1 VIHPDGLRTKADNL
15 YREFLRAWLAE
26 EPFFPRTIPANR
38 QLDGNDHAGAI
49 AAIAALRDGS
59 KEVRGFGYSIE
70 WREKRSRAFGRNPF
84 PERIFFE
91 TPDDFLRFIGKQS
104 EFAAFSAA
112 VGRLRSEF
120 PELNG
125 WISSHRQLLVD
136 VEPDL
141 DGLLYVLRYFCANP
155 RPGCFARELPVPVD
169 TKFVERRERVLRD
182 WFDLVLPPNSIRSD
196 ETHFCRRFGLR
207 YPELHAFIRF
217 LDSDLQHEVNC
228 PWPEVSLPLSVLAGF
243 PVRDAEAIIVENKVN
258 LLTLRPR
265 RRSIGLGALGRAVS
279 EMRAVPWLAKTPITY
294 WGDLD
299 VEGFQILSALRAA
312 FPHTCSLLMDV
323 SAINRYRS
331 IAGAGSGNRF
341 SVPPHLTADE
351 ALAFDIC
358 LQENLRIEQERI
370 PLNDSVFEPKAFY

>member
-1 VIHPDGLRTKADNL
+1 MIDPDSLRIKATNQ
-15 YREFLRAWLAE
+15 YREFLRAWLAD
-26 EPFFPRTIPANR
+26 EPFFPRIVPANR
-38 QLDGNDHAGAI
+38 DLDPKDHAGAI
-49 AAIAALRDGS
+49 AAVAALRDGS
-59 KEVRGFGYSIE
+59 KEIRGFGYTIE
-70 WREKRSRAFGRNPF
+70 WREKRSRTFGLNSF

-91 TPDDFLRFIGKQS
+91 TQDDFLRFIDKLS
-104 EFAAFSAA
+104 EFAAFSSA
-112 VGRLRSEF
+112 VQRLRSEF

-125 WISSHRQLLVD
+125 WISSHRQLLIE

-141 DGLLYVLRYFCANP
+141 DGLLHVLRYFRANP

-169 TKFVERRERVLRD
+169 TKFVERQERVLSD
-182 WFDLVLPPNSIRSD
+182 WFDLVLPPSTIRSD

-207 YPELHAFIRF
+207 YPELHVFTRF
-217 LDSDLQHEVNC
+217 LDADLQQEVNC

-243 PVRDAEAIIVENKVN
+243 PIRDAEAIIVENKVN

-279 EMRAVPWLAKTPITY
+279 ELRVVPWLATNPITY

-312 FPHTCSLLMDV
+312 FPHARSLLMDI
-323 SAINRYRS
+323 ATINRYRS
-331 IAGAGSGNRF
+331 IAGTGTGNRF
-341 SVPPHLTADE
+341 SAPPHLTADE
-351 ALAFDIC
+351 AFAFSIC

-370 PLNDSVFEPKAFY
+370 PPNGENHG